1 MNFLLLKVLS
11 LHLIIS
17 IANHKILL
25 TVKKIFFCL
34 LTLSLGVLINS
45 CNVKSQESNVT
56 TKLNNKKDSL
66 SYILGATLAKS
77 IVKSRVKEF
86 ENLDKTQLIN
96 GFNAKVES
104 YSPDSCLLIL
114 QKLFGKN
121 YQDYNKTYVKEGSL
135 WMGKRKRYEFQ
146 SDMVKF
152 GANDQINYDLVKKGF
167 ADGLNSKDGFLSDD
181 VTRMTIQKFMI
192 GLNEKNGANMMA
204 KAKQIKG
211 AQIFDNGVVIET
223 LIEGSGPMPGL
234 TDDVKVHYIL
244 TSAIGDT
251 IQNSYKMP
259 NKENIIEPI
268 ALSLNGGVVPGW
280 SFAIPK
286 MKVGGTYRLYL
297 PWKLAYGE
305 QQGRESLCFVVELIA
320 RGKSGSFTAVMENKP
335 EVKNN

>member
-1 MNFLLLKVLS
+1 M
-11 LHLIIS
+11 HLIIS

-66 SYILGATLAKS
+66 SYILGATKAKS
-77 IVKSRVKEF
+77 IIKSGVKVF
-86 ENLDKTQLIN
+86 ENLDKTQIIN
-96 GFNAKVES
+96 GFNAKVET

-121 YQDYNKTYVKEGSL
+121 YQDFNKKYAKEGSL
-135 WMGKRKRYEFQ
+135 WMGKMTRYAFQ
-146 SDMVKF
+146 SDMVKL

-234 TDDVKVHYIL
+234 SDDVKVHYIL

-259 NKENIIEPI
+259 NKENIIEPV
-268 ALSLNGGVVPGW
+268 ALSLNGGVIPGW
-280 SFAIPK
+280 SYAIPK
-286 MKVGGTYRLYL
+286 MRVGGTYRLYL
-297 PWKLAYGE
+297 PWNLAYGE

-320 RGKSGSFTAVMENKP
+320 RGKSGSYTTVKENKP
-335 EVKNN
+335 GVKNN